1 MFAANFV
8 EIDGVVFS
16 HVVYIDDYDKLLF
29 QPQEPK
35 NGSIFIHKSQNRF
48 LRLLIFRYALPI
60 QKPIAK
66 FRK

>member
-16 HVVYIDDYDKLLF
+16 HVYIDDYDKLLF
-29 QPQEPK
+29 QPQKPK
-35 NGSIFIHKSQNRF
+35 NELLFLHKSQNRF
-48 LRLLIFRYALPI
+48 LRLLIFRCTSPI
-60 QKPIAK
+60 QKLIAK